1 MRPLYRERVKDE
13 VYIATGV
20 RPLYYSIMDSIIAN
34 SIMSVRWVEGCFF
47 L

>member
-20 RPLYYSIMDSIIAN
+20 RVAFII
-34 SIMSVRWVEGCFF
+34 IIIIIIIIRWVEGYFF
-47 L
+47 